1 MEEEQLDYVLV
12 PLGLLVFGLYNV
24 WLLFTVLRFPRRTV
38 IGINA
43 ETRHQWVFSMMSV
56 KSLFSLSLSLSLCV
70 CTLQAL
76 TSYVYIYIY
85 MCVCVR
91 ARVCLNSHHVKH
103 LYYGNIIVVCGFA
116 FKGL

>member
-56 KSLFSLSLSLSLCV
+56 KALFSLSLSLSLS
-70 CTLQAL
+70 L
-76 TSYVYIYIY
+76 YV
-85 MCVCVR
+85 
-91 ARVCLNSHHVKH
+91 
-103 LYYGNIIVVCGFA
+103 LY
-116 FKGL
+116 KL

>member
-56 KSLFSLSLSLSLCV
+56 KSLFSLSLSLSLSLSV

-85 MCVCVR
+85 VCVCAR
-91 ARVCLNSHHVKH
+91 ARVSEFTPRKTSVLWE
-103 LYYGNIIVVCGFA
+103 YYCGLWLCF
-116 FKGL
+116 

>member
-56 KSLFSLSLSLSLCV
+56 KSLFSLSLSLSLSLSV

-85 MCVCVR
+85 VCVC
-91 ARVCLNSHHVKH
+91 VCLNSHHVKH

>member
-56 KSLFSLSLSLSLCV
+56 KSLLSLFLSLCV

-76 TSYVYIYIY
+76 TSYVYIY
-85 MCVCVR
+85 VSEFTPRKTPV
-91 ARVCLNSHHVKH
+91 LWE
-103 LYYGNIIVVCGFA
+103 
-116 FKGL
+116 

>member
-85 MCVCVR
+85 I
-91 ARVCLNSHHVKH
+91 CLNSHHVKH

>member
-56 KSLFSLSLSLSLCV
+56 KALFSLSLSLSLSV

-85 MCVCVR
+85 MSEFTPRKTFV
-91 ARVCLNSHHVKH
+91 LWE
-103 LYYGNIIVVCGFA
+103 YYCGLWLCF
-116 FKGL
+116 